1 MFHDRHAP
9 RASASSH
16 VHPGLWPAFEA
27 AHAWCDV
34 GVEQARLSTKLCDDT
49 RLLLLRAT
57 ADRNAEELG
66 RTVSD
71 FVEFDDPGPEPDR
84 GGGLPHLAQLSS
96 RRGPRRVARRPVA
109 LRAAK
114 AAL

>member
-71 FVEFDDPGPEPDR
+71 FVNSTTRD
-84 GGGLPHLAQLSS
+84 LSQTAEAVS
-96 RRGPRRVARRPVA
+96 RIWRSYLRDAV
-109 LRAAK
+109 RAASL
-114 AAL
+114 AAP